1 MTLKKVV
8 RSIKLEYGGE
18 NYDCFNLGR
27 KNKVKECSLY
37 ETSTSSPLLKLMWT
51 ELENI
56 CSRKLHNFE
65 FSFQWCLISGSNI
78 IVVLLKNDIHG
89 CSGRLVD
96 FLAFL

>member
-1 MTLKKVV
+1 MIALIWEETVKW
-8 RSIKLEYGGE
+8 
-18 NYDCFNLGR
+18 
-27 KNKVKECSLY
+27 KNVAY
-37 ETSTSSPLLKLMWT
+37 TETSTSSPLLKLMWT

-78 IVVLLKNDIHG
+78 IVILLRNDIHG

-96 FLAFL
+96 FFGIFIKW